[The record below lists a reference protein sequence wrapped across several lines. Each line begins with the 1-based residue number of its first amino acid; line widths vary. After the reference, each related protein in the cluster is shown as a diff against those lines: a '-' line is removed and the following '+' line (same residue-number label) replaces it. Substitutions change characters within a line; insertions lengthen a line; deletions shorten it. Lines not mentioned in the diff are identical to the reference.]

1 MAKPVCRVLIPEA
14 LERAF
19 PLVVALLKTL
29 GFSITNPETAKVTTW
44 TDDGDQKEIPA
55 TNVVRDVVSG
65 AIHNVQFW
73 KTASEDV
80 FLAWED
86 GNEKCTFAIYLDG
99 LDSVSAMT
107 LIAEF
112 VEMVLTKLRTRYGEG
127 VALTVEF
134 E

>member
-1 MAKPVCRVLIPEA
+1 MTKPVCRVVIPEA
-14 LERAF
+14 LDRAF
-19 PLVVALLKTL
+19 PLVAALLKAL
-29 GFSITNPETAKVTTW
+29 GFSLTNPDTAKVTTW
-44 TDDGDQKEIPA
+44 TDDGDQKEIPV
-55 TNVVRDVVSG
+55 TSVVREVVSG

-86 GNEKCTFAIYLDG
+86 DTDKCTFAIYLDG
-99 LDSVSAMT
+99 LDSVSAIK

-112 VEMVLTKLRTRYGEG
+112 VELALTKLRTRYGEG